1 MKLVRFQHGADIK
14 YGVLNGNDVRVLKG
28 DIFGVRD
35 YTGETFPLKDI
46 KLLSPCM
53 PTKAVCI
60 GLNYHD
66 HAKEMKSELPPRPL
80 LFIKPSSALNNPGG
94 SIEYPSISQNLHY
107 EAELAVVIG
116 KQARKVTAANAGE
129 YILGYTCAN
138 DVTARDIQ
146 KGDGQWTR
154 GKSCDTFLPL
164 GPSIE
169 TDIDPTN
176 INIKLYLNNEMKQSS
191 NTSNLIFKVPE
202 LLEFVTQAMTLYPGD
217 VILTGTPSGVGPMQI
232 GDTVTVE
239 LEGIGRL
246 SNTVVKG

>member
-1 MKLVRFQHGADIK
+1 MKLVRFQLGEDIK
-14 YGVLNGNDVRVLKG
+14 YGVLNGNDVRVLEG
-28 DIFGVRD
+28 DFYGEYD
-35 YTGETFPLKDI
+35 FTGEILTLPDV
-46 KLLSPCM
+46 KLLSPCT

-66 HAKEMKSELPPRPL
+66 HAKEMKSELPAQPL
-80 LFIKPSSALNNPGG
+80 LFIKPSSALNHPGG
-94 SIEYPSISQNLHY
+94 SIEYPPISQNLHF

-116 KQARKVTAANAGE
+116 KQARKVTAAHAGE

-154 GKSCDTFLPL
+154 GKSFDTFLPL
-164 GPSIE
+164 GPCIE

-176 INIKLYLNNEMKQSS
+176 ISIKLFLNDELKQSS
-191 NTSNLIFKVPE
+191 NTGNLIFRVPE
-202 LLEFVTQAMTLYPGD
+202 LIAFVTQAMTLYPGD

-239 LEGIGRL
+239 LDGIGRL